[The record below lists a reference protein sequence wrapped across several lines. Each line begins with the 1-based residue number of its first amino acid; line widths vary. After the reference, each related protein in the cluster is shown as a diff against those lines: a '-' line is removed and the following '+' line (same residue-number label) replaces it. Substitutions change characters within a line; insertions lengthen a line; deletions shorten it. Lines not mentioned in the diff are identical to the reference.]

1 MCFYFITSIIAYFAI
16 SVIIVNVFSVIVKK
30 IKNTLKVPAFR
41 EVGFYGMSN
50 VINQAMAFMSMVLVS
65 RYLGPTNLGLLAFV
79 QNYSGIFLSFLG
91 GADYYFS
98 WEIGKRE
105 NKLDFI
111 KEYITHR
118 LYFTLLVLLFGL
130 GFAFYTF
137 PKDLLVYTLV
147 VMSSFVFTVFSPL
160 YLYSLYEKRAK
171 LIFWVQTI
179 SMLFLFVCK
188 ILLVIL
194 KAPLIYFVIISSI
207 DIALNSLL
215 YLYYYLSTH
224 TTWKNKLLKFK
235 FFNPLKT
242 LYFYFDIRYAIL
254 APLLWVLLMRA
265 DQLMLGF
272 LTSKIDLLKLGESG
286 AYNLGIYNAAVKLA
300 EIPNTL
306 ANTVYF
312 VLISRLGRML
322 ENDDKDKLKKVLVV
336 YLFSGISISLLIV
349 GLAPF
354 MISIVY
360 GAKFIASVNVLR
372 VYALSIMFVYIIT
385 FYTALLGAKDKNKQQ
400 SLIFFVGVVTNI
412 LMVMLLTPMFGLIGT
427 AWATVISYGLVA
439 CIFFIKNRN

>member
-1 MCFYFITSIIAYFAI
+1 MSKLSA
-16 SVIIVNVFSVIVKK
+16 
-30 IKNTLKVPAFR
+30 LR
-41 EVGFYGMSN
+41 EAGFYGLSN
-50 VINQAMAFMSMVLVS
+50 IVNQAMAFIAMIFVS

-79 QNYSGIFLSFLG
+79 QNYSGIFLSLIA

-137 PKDLLVYTLV
+137 PKDLLLYTLI

-306 ANTVYF
+306 ASIVYL
-312 VLISRLGRML
+312 VLISRMVKIVEKADEVR
-322 ENDDKDKLKKVLVV
+322 LKKVFNFYILSGGIFALFIYIFAPIMVSLVYGSKFQDSINV
-336 YLFSGISISLLIV
+336 LKIYGISIV
-349 GLAPF
+349 
-354 MISIVY
+354 
-360 GAKFIASVNVLR
+360 
-372 VYALSIMFVYIIT
+372 FVYVIT
-385 FYTALLGAKDKNKQQ
+385 YYLALLGAKDQHRFQ
-400 SLIFFVGVVTNI
+400 SFVFLLGVVINMALVI
-412 LMVMLLTPMFGLIGT
+412 LLTPVFGLVGT